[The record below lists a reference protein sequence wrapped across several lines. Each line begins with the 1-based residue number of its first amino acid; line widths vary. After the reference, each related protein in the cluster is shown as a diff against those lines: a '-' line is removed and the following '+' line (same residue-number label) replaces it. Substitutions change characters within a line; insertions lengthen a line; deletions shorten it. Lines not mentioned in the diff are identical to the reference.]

1 MLYKVGKIDYSF
13 FDCCCVSR
21 FTKKT
26 PEVAEKRYKLLKF
39 FIVSLLVVFLG
50 LELTLTIKD

>member
-39 FIVSLLVVFLG
+39 FIVALLVVFLG